1 MLRLLPE
8 EEYPED
14 HVRLLAFLECWCAVP
29 QVVSQEGLVVGVPQ
43 DLESS
48 WSIITAVTKL
58 LISNQL
64 IPQIYAIC
72 SDLNFIS

>member
-14 HVRLLAFLECWCAVP
+14 HARPLAFLECWCQVP

-43 DLESS
+43 DLEFL
-48 WSIITAVTKL
+48 VHYYRCY
-58 LISNQL
+58 
-64 IPQIYAIC
+64 QIA
-72 SDLNFIS
+72 DL